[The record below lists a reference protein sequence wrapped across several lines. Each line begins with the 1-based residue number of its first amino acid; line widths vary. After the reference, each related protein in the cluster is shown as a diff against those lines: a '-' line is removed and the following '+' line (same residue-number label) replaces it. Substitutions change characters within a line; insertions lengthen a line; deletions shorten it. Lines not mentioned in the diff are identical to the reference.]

1 MNSKTQKI
9 FFAPNIKFLRE
20 RRRMS
25 QEVLASKLGLTRAKL
40 AAIEAGNTKSPQ
52 PEDYLNFSNFFKIS
66 IDTLLKIDLSK
77 LGELKLRELEA
88 GNDVYIRGGNLR
100 VLAISV
106 DQSNNENV
114 EYVPVKAK
122 AGYMAGYNDPEFI
135 ASLPKYS
142 IPNLPAQGTFRIFP
156 SVGDSMLPVPEGAD
170 IVAQYA
176 ADWTD
181 LKADTP
187 CVVILRGQQD
197 FVFKLTTLNEDG
209 TIRLKSLNPLYAPYT
224 VEASE
229 VMEIWRFY
237 AYTSRE
243 FPEARPEMETV
254 LTAIQKLEEKIEHL
268 SAKSAQTTDSDN

>member
-1 MNSKTQKI
+1 MEGKTQKI
-9 FFAPNIKFLRE
+9 FFAANIKFLRE
-20 RRRMS
+20 RRKMS
-25 QEVLASKLGLTRAKL
+25 QETLASGLGLTRAKL

-52 PEDYLNFSNFFKIS
+52 PEDYLNFSDFFKIS

-106 DQSNNENV
+106 DKSNNENV

-135 ASLPKYS
+135 AGLPKYS
-142 IPNLPAQGTFRIFP
+142 LPNLPAQGTFRIFP

-170 IVAQYA
+170 IVAQYI

-187 CVVILRGQQD
+187 CIVILKGQQD
-197 FVFKLTTLNEDG
+197 FVFKLTTVNEEG
-209 TIRLKSLNPLYAPYT
+209 TIRLKSLNPVYEPYT
-224 VEASE
+224 VEAAD

-254 LTAIQKLEEKIEHL
+254 LAAIRNLEERVKEL
-268 SAKSAQTTDSDN
+268 KGKE

>member
-1 MNSKTQKI
+1 MQRI
-9 FFAPNIKFLRE
+9 FFAGNIRFLRGWKKL
-20 RRRMS
+20 S
-25 QEVLASKLGLTRAKL
+25 QETLAARLGLTRAKL

-52 PEDYLNFSNFFKIS
+52 PEDYLAFSDFFKIS
-66 IDTLLKIDLSK
+66 IDTLLKIDLTK

-106 DQSNNENV
+106 DKSNNENV

-142 IPNLPAQGTFRIFP
+142 LPNLPTDGTFRIFP
-156 SVGDSMLPVPEGAD
+156 STGDSMLPVPEGSD
-170 IVAQYA
+170 IIAQYVP
-176 ADWTD
+176 DWTAI
-181 LKADTP
+181 KAETP
-187 CVVILRGQQD
+187 CIVILKGQQD
-197 FVFKLTTLNEDG
+197 FVFKMVTVNPDS
-209 TIRLKSLNPLYAPYT
+209 TILLKSLNPEYKPYT
-224 VEASE
+224 VEASD

-243 FPEARPEMETV
+243 FPEAKSEMATV
-254 LTAIQKLEEKIEHL
+254 LMAIRNLEEKIGQIQ
-268 SAKSAQTTDSDN
+268 K

>member
-1 MNSKTQKI
+1 MNGRKQKI
-9 FFAPNIKFLRE
+9 FFASNIRFLRE
-20 RRRMS
+20 RKKMS
-25 QEVLASKLGLTRAKL
+25 QEALASKLGLTRAKL

-52 PEDYLNFSNFFKIS
+52 PEDYLNFSEFFTIS

-77 LGELKLRELEA
+77 LGELRMRELEA

-106 DQSNNENV
+106 DNSNNENV

-135 ASLPKYS
+135 AALPKYS

-156 SVGDSMLPVPEGAD
+156 SSGDSMLPVPEGSD
-170 IVAQYA
+170 IIVQYV

-181 LKADTP
+181 LKVDTP
-187 CVVILRGQQD
+187 CIVILKGQQD
-197 FVFKLTTLNEDG
+197 FVFKLVTVNEDG
-209 TIRLKSLNPLYAPYT
+209 TIQLKSLNPVYVPYS
-224 VEASE
+224 VEAAD

-237 AYTSRE
+237 AYTSHE

-254 LTAIQKLEEKIEHL
+254 LGAIRKLEEKINQM
-268 SAKSAQTTDSDN
+268 SQ